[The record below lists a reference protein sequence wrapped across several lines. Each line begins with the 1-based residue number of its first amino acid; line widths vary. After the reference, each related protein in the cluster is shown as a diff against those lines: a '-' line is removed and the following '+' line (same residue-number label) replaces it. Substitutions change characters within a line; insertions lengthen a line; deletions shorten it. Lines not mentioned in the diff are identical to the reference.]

1 MALMEWRCNYQA
13 LGRGIQPAITNSPTH
28 LTNDITQH
36 NVMNSIYEKN
46 SFNIVDNIYGISL
59 ECVMVNDNN
68 QQYYNNYLYFEILCV
83 KNILIKI
90 LPS

>member
-59 ECVMVNDNN
+59 ECVMVFMDRIYLDLIHNIKFKFNN
-68 QQYYNNYLYFEILCV
+68 VYIL
-83 KNILIKI
+83 L
-90 LPS
+90 